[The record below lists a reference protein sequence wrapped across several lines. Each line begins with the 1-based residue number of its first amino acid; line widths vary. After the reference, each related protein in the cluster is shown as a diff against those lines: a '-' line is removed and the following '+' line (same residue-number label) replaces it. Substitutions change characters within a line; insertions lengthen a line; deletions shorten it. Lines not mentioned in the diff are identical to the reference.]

1 MTEEECEKAIDD
13 LLKSLGG
20 SYATPSCPFEDGGLV
35 FSLDGFSI
43 IVPNISSLTPEGR
56 KKFVDNLRSMYAK
69 D

>member
-20 SYATPSCPFEDGGLV
+20 SYATPSCPFEDGGLA

-43 IVPNISSLTPEGR
+43 IVPNISLLTPEGR
-56 KKFVDNLRSMYAK
+56 RSFVEDLQSKYAK

>member
-1 MTEEECEKAIDD
+1 MTKEECEKAIDD

-20 SYATPSCPFEDGGLV
+20 SYARPSCPFKEDGLV

-43 IVPNISSLTPEGR
+43 IVPNISLLIPEDR
-56 KKFVDNLRSMYAK
+56 KKFVDDLQSMYAK